1 MVIFLLLVIIAIL
14 LFGSSAVLGA
24 IGWVLGAIVLVFAV
38 ALGASAAAQVPAW
51 VWWSLGLLIGGSILG
66 LYLWDERQKAH
77 LRRQLAE
84 IEEQGRIAQERIR
97 EDGVRRLSELRR
109 GSTIAFHNDGLNKK
123 KRKALRRRAMIEQP
137 GAEDE

>member
-1 MVIFLLLVIIAIL
+1 MIVFLLLVIIAIL

-24 IGWVLGAIVLVFAV
+24 IGWVLGAIVLVIAV

-51 VWWSLGLLIGGSILG
+51 LWWTLGLLIGGAILA
-66 LYLWDERQKAH
+66 LYLWVEHQKGQ

-97 EDGVRRLSELRR
+97 EDGVRRLSELTRA
-109 GSTIAFHNDGLNKK
+109 STITFHNDGLNKK

-137 GAEDE
+137 EAEDE

>member
-1 MVIFLLLVIIAIL
+1 MVVFLLLVIIAIL

-24 IGWVLGAIVLVFAV
+24 IGWVLGAIVLVIAV

-51 VWWSLGLLIGGSILG
+51 LWWTLGLLIGGAILG
-66 LYLWDERQKAH
+66 LYLWDERQKEQ
-77 LRRQLAE
+77 LRQRLAE
-84 IEEQGRIAQERIR
+84 IEEQGRVAQERIR
-97 EDGVRRLSELRR
+97 EDGIRRLSELRQA
-109 GSTIAFHNDGLNKK
+109 STITFHNDGLNKK